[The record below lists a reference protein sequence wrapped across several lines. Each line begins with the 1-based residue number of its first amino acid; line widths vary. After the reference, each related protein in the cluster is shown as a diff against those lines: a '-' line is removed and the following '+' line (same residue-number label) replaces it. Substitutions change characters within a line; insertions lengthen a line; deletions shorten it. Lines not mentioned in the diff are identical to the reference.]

1 MLFPFQ
7 QITTLAFNFS
17 STTPPF
23 AELLPN
29 LGEECTNLLE
39 LNRLFNPFERP
50 EPQFADGMFK
60 YLETWVEIWL
70 NNTYTSSKTP

>member
-7 QITTLAFNFS
+7 QITTLALNFC

-23 AELLPN
+23 VELLPN

-39 LNRLFNPFERP
+39 LNILLNPFERP

-60 YLETWVEIWL
+60 YPETLV
-70 NNTYTSSKTP
+70 KT